1 MSQSPSDDC
10 DYDGYWDSVAEERA
24 AYRRGDYATD
34 QDADEAADRYYDRR
48 EP

>member
-1 MSQSPSDDC
+1 MFNPNDEC
-10 DYDGYWDSVAEERA
+10 DYLEDKAEERA

-34 QDADEAADRYYDRR
+34 EDADDAAERYYDRR